1 MIARKRAVPTID
13 DQLALHDAAALC
25 SYLLIRPGRVSEE
38 EEPPVIGEEVDR
50 AVVMGRLKPALDLA
64 WPDYPDPPEAIGPF
78 LEAAATRFEKKAEE
92 MAGTDGFVPAAQVMT
107 SMSRDLVFEHLKQ
120 ELTDV
125 LGGVETE
132 HFWNSFDALD
142 ATAPIKWLTQ
152 AGLLIKLRSLG
163 SFLVGAP
170 NRFDDEIA
178 AEEFFSAGRWRE
190 VRDERICA
198 EVAAYGRVVNKG
210 FAHLTLTR
218 PLPEE
223 RDVYRPASYRPSLEE
238 LVQLFE
244 EFTENVDSR
253 LLPDWWRGWLVDFA
267 ERSRTVV

>member
-1 MIARKRAVPTID
+1 MATID
-13 DQLALHDAAALC
+13 DQLVLHDAAALC
-25 SYLLIRPGRVSEE
+25 SYLMLRPGKLPDEDA
-38 EEPPVIGEEVDR
+38 PPILGEEMDPALIV
-50 AVVMGRLKPALDLA
+50 AKLKPALDLA
-64 WPDYPDPPEAIGPF
+64 WPDHPDKPEAIAPF
-78 LEAAATRFEKKAEE
+78 LEAAATRFEEKAKE
-92 MAGTDGFVPAAQVMT
+92 MAGAEGFVPAAQVMT
-107 SMSRDLVFEHLKQ
+107 DMSRDLVFEHLKQ

-132 HFWNSFDALD
+132 HFWDSFDALD
-142 ATAPIKWLTQ
+142 ATAPIKQLTR
-152 AGLLIKLRSLG
+152 AGLLIKFRSLG

-178 AEEFFSAGRWRE
+178 AEEFFPAGRWKE
-190 VRDERICA
+190 VRDERVSGD
-198 EVAAYGRVVNKG
+198 VAAYGRVINKG

-244 EFTENVDSR
+244 EFTENVDPR
-253 LLPDWWRGWLVDFA
+253 LLPDWWRGWFA
-267 ERSRTVV
+267 GVAKRSRTVV